1 MEGLPILRAGS
12 MAISESRSS
21 GLGEGLEDAGPE
33 PKLKEDIV
41 REQESGGE
49 EIDLINLKSAFYT
62 FG

>member
-1 MEGLPILRAGS
+1 

-49 EIDLINLKSAFYT
+49 EIDLINLKPAFYT